1 MTYLLATLQRQVYS
15 INIWLQWQTFREM
28 CFLRALFPPKVRL
41 PQPLILTALGTYSHS
56 HPTLPITSSILPT
69 VGAPELN
76 SQLSLVNLINPH
88 FSPVLLEA
96 ARTAALLSFFLAE
109 KRGADSLENLT
120 MLRVLSCRATFA
132 SWAFLWHARAH
143 APRKG
148 TPDGCRESRI
158 FFHCLDFSVVGLMLL
173 FCFGCAVRAQKLTEK
188 LMEAGARCILLP
200 THLCRFVAF
209 SPSNKRLIATN
220 EHMLL
225 QFQLSH
231 HNYSWTKS
239 VAGIC

>member
-1 MTYLLATLQRQVYS
+1 
-15 INIWLQWQTFREM
+15 M
-28 CFLRALFPPKVRL
+28 CFLRALFPSKVRL

-96 ARTAALLSFFLAE
+96 ARTAALLFFLAE

-120 MLRVLSCRATFA
+120 MLRVRSCRATFA
-132 SWAFLWHARAH
+132 SWAFLWHARAPKGH
-143 APRKG
+143 ARWVQGEPYLFSLSWLLSCWLDAAVLFRV
-148 TPDGCRESRI
+148 C
-158 FFHCLDFSVVGLMLL
+158 CL
-173 FCFGCAVRAQKLTEK
+173 CPKIEKKLK